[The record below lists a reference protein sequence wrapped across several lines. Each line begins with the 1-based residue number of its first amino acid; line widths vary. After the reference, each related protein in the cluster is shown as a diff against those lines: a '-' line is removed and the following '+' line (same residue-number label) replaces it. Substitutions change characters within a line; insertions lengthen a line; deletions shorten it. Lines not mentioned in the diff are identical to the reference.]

1 MAKMLYTYLVSLT
14 IIEIF
19 IALVYGDINTVG
31 GILTYF
37 DIINNPTSISLT
49 GFFNTLQTTI
59 FAIGLTAIIVGFFVT
74 DSKESKVLGSIAVFF
89 STILVADMA
98 NIILY
103 MKGAYPASPAYYGM
117 LILFGGLMVGFLVA
131 IIDWWRGTD

>member
-19 IALVYGDINTVG
+19 IALIYGDINTIG
-31 GILTYF
+31 NILAYF
-37 DIINNPTSISLT
+37 NIINNPTSISIT
-49 GFFNTLQTTI
+49 AFFNTLTTTI
-59 FAIGLTAIIVGFFVT
+59 FAVGVTAIIVGFFVT
-74 DSKESKVLGSIAVFF
+74 DSKESKLLGSIAVFF
-89 STILVADMA
+89 STILIADMA

-103 MKGAYPASPAYYGM
+103 MKAAYPASPAYYGI
-117 LILFGGLMVGFLVA
+117 LIIFGGLMVGFLVA